1 MDVPERVEA
10 MIQYLREKA
19 SRRCANNGAG
29 EELPT
34 ELEQMVRALRAELQ
48 VPAAAARTIA
58 RRPSIL
64 VAIDRDEPS
73 QWAFSE
79 AVGLA
84 KSLDGRV
91 SLIHVIDLPPALA
104 PELAFDAAAARPG
117 VIREGYQ
124 LLHDAAAHVPAPW
137 RGVQVLREGEAA
149 KQIVL
154 AAQELRADLLVIG
167 THGRGLLGRFLLGS
181 VAESVIRHAPC
192 PVITVAHPRGRRAER
207 RGFFDEFRPAPPQW
221 TTAQA

>member
-1 MDVPERVEA
+1 MDVPELVEA
-10 MIQYLREKA
+10 MTGYLREEA
-19 SRRCANNGAG
+19 DRRGANNGTG
-29 EELPT
+29 EGHRA
-34 ELEQMVRALRAELQ
+34 ELEEMVRALRAELKA
-48 VPAAAARTIA
+48 PAVAARNVA

-64 VAIDRDEPS
+64 VAIDHDDPS
-73 QWAFSE
+73 QWAFAE
-79 AVGLA
+79 AVKFA
-84 KSLDGRV
+84 QALDGRV
-91 SLIHVIDLPPALA
+91 SLVHVIDLPPVLA

-137 RGVQVLREGEAA
+137 RGEQVLREGEAA
-149 KQIVL
+149 KQIVV
-154 AAQELRADLLVIG
+154 AAQELPADLLVIG

-192 PVITVAHPRGRRAER
+192 PVITVAHPRGRRAAR
-207 RGFFDEFRPAPPQW
+207 RGSFDEFRPAPPQW